1 MQFVYNGKYLEYFE
15 VGRTELLRENGLP
28 YSVLESQG
36 FSLPVIEAKVKYKN
50 AARYDD
56 LLEIESTV
64 SELFSPRVHVDYII
78 RNQNTGNIVAEGY
91 TSHIF
96 MKNDTFKAV
105 RPPKVYLDTLKPY
118 FE

>member
-15 VGRTELLRENGLP
+15 VGRTELLREKGLP
-28 YSVLESQG
+28 YSVLEGQG
-36 FSLPVIEAKVKYKN
+36 YSLPVIEAKIKYIN

-56 LLEIESTV
+56 LLDIESTV
-64 SELFSPRVHVDYII
+64 SELFSPRVHVDYVI
-78 RNQNTGNIVAEGY
+78 RNKNTGNIVAEGY